1 MELSDDTAAIFDK
14 GLSVGLPGQP
24 TFYSKKLFEVGRHVV
39 MLSREKKNIF
49 SRGPPFLSNCLI
61 DFMTLF
67 SLSSN

>member
-1 MELSDDTAAIFDK
+1 MLQLRFLIRDC
-14 GLSVGLPGQP
+14 VWVCQGQP
-24 TFYSKKLFEVGRHVV
+24 NFYSKKLFEVDRHVV

-49 SRGPPFLSNCLI
+49 SRGPPFLCNCLI